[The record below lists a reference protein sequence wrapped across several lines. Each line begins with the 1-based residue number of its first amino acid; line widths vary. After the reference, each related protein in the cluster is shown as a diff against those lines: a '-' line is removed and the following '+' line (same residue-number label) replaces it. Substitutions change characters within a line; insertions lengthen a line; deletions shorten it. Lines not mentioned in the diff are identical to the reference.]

1 MTPESPASLP
11 RPFTIAIGSDHAG
24 FAYKEAI
31 RHALAA
37 DGHTVHDFGT
47 HSDAPC
53 DYPDFVRPVA
63 QAVAR
68 GEFERGIVLGG
79 SGNGEAMVANRIRG
93 IRCGLCWT
101 EQVAIWNRSHND
113 ANVLSLGQRTI
124 SEAEALAIVR
134 IWLAT
139 PFEGGRHIERI
150 RKIDEGELGVG
161 S

>member
-1 MTPESPASLP
+1 MPVDLSPSPTRPEP
-11 RPFTIAIGSDHAG
+11 RLFTIAIGSDHAG

-31 RHALAA
+31 RKALAA

-47 HSDAPC
+47 YSDAPC

-63 QAVAR
+63 LAVAR

-79 SGNGEAMVANRIRG
+79 SGNGEAMVANRVRG

-101 EQVAIWNRSHND
+101 EQVAVWNRSHND

-124 SEAEALAIVR
+124 SEPDALAIVR
-134 IWLAT
+134 VWLT
-139 PFEGGRHIERI
+139 TEFEGGRHVARV
-150 RKIDEGELGVG
+150 RKIDEF
-161 S
+161 

>member
-1 MTPESPASLP
+1 MPSDSSLSPARPQP

-31 RHALAA
+31 RRALAA
-37 DGHTVHDFGT
+37 EGHAVRDFGT
-47 HSDAPC
+47 YSDAPC

-124 SEAEALAIVR
+124 TEAEALAIVR
-134 IWLAT
+134 VRLAT
-139 PFEGGRHIERI
+139 PFEGGRHLPRI
-150 RKIDEGELGVG
+150 RKIDEG
-161 S
+161 